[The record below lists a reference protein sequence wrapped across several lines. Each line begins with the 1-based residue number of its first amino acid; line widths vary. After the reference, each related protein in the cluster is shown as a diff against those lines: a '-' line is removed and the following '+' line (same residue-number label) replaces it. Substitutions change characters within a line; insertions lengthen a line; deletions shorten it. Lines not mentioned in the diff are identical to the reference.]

1 MYATG
6 LVAASFAAPS
16 SYCCYPYR
24 RPTSS
29 SLYGLSAATQARRG
43 ANHTRLRVSCL
54 SQGDSAGADAVR
66 FAQKDNWDTQHHPAR
81 RQVRHLS
88 GYGQITDFLHA
99 AHSIWV
105 HMCAYVTYAHAHLGA
120 ARLYTCVYMCRLLLS
135 AALCA
140 NSDSRVCIPV
150 HTYAADPAYLG
161 PYVCIM
167 IQQSHSTI

>member
-1 MYATG
+1 MCATG

-16 SYCCYPYR
+16 SCCCYPHR

-54 SQGDSAGADAVR
+54 SQWDSAGADAVR

-81 RQVRHLS
+81 RQARHLS

-105 HMCAYVTYAHAHLGA
+105 HMCAYVTYMHTSGLPA
-120 ARLYTCVYMCRLLLS
+120 YT
-135 AALCA
+135 
-140 NSDSRVCIPV
+140 RVCICVGCCFLRLSAQIPTHV
-150 HTYAADPAYLG
+150 CVFLSIHTRRIRRIWAHMC
-161 PYVCIM
+161 V
-167 IQQSHSTI
+167 S